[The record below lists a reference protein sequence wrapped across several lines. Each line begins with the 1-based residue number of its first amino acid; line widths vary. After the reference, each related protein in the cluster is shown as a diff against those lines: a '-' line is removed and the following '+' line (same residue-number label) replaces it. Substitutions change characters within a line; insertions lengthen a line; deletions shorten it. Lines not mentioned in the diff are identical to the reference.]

1 MNPLKLNHK
10 DKELKALQWL
20 AMGAMGLY
28 LFRVMKKEGNL
39 GNAISNPQAAR
50 FRTRQ
55 MMELGAMVA
64 ESYVPPEAR
73 PVVQKFKEPV
83 MDLGTH
89 FVNKI
94 LGQEGEDE

>member
-1 MNPLKLNHK
+1 MNPLKLRHQ

-28 LFRVMKKEGNL
+28 LFRVMRKEGHL
-39 GNAISNPQAAR
+39 GNTITDHNAAK
-50 FRTRQ
+50 FQTRK

-73 PVVQKFKEPV
+73 PVMEKLKNPIL
-83 MDLGTH
+83 DLGTH
-89 FVNKI
+89 FVNKM
-94 LGQEGEDE
+94 LGQDGDE